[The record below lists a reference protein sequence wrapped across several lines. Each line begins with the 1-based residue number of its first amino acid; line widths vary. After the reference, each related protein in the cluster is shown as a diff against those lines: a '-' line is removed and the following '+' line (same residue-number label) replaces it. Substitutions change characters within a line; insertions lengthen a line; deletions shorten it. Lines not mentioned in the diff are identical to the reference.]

1 MASTPVL
8 DPHDPWSDASNIDH
22 SIELAKERAEKRTRR
37 KESRDEADKKR
48 KEKIQTHADDTPR
61 YDVDA
66 RTWTPT
72 LLRAP
77 LPFSVVD
84 ELRGKYSAFRTRHT
98 REFMEKVVENERRKK
113 GRAAYFEQGGGM
125 LEDPMKRLSL
135 ADQAKRRS
143 EWRRKGDVPTP
154 DVLERLGKKMVESGV
169 VPSPVDADEEE
180 RGRSVAVTDAED
192 RAVEQVERRIGRE
205 EGKAYWPVKGWK
217 ERQRR
222 RLPVELMMGDVEE
235 RPFPAEKV
243 VEVGRE

>member
-1 MASTPVL
+1 MADTPVL
-8 DPHDPWSDASNIDH
+8 DPRNPWSDSSNTHH
-22 SIELAKERAEKRTRR
+22 SIELAKQRAEKRTRR
-37 KESRDEADKKR
+37 KESAEEADKKR
-48 KEKIQTHADDTPR
+48 KEKTQTHPDDTPR

-98 REFMEKVVENERRKK
+98 REFVEKVVENERRKK
-113 GRAAYFEQGGGM
+113 ARAAYFEQGGGM

-143 EWRRKGDVPTP
+143 EWRKKGDVPGP
-154 DVLERLGKKMVESGV
+154 EVLERLGKKMVESGV
-169 VPSPVDADEEE
+169 VPSPVDAGDEE

-192 RAVEQVERRIGRE
+192 RAVERVDRRIGRE
-205 EGKAYWPVKGWK
+205 ESKAYWPVKGWK

-222 RLPVELMMGDVEE
+222 QLPVELMMGDEE
-235 RPFPAEKV
+235 GRPFPAENV
-243 VEVGRE
+243 LEVGRK